1 VDVTETIV
9 NPGASRRGLTEI
21 ESKEMLAAAG
31 IPVTSTRLATTAEQ
45 AAAAADEIGY
55 PVVLKIVSPDILHKS
70 DVGGVLLGVADRASV
85 LTGFEEIV
93 SRARAAVPG
102 ADITGVAVQQMAEPG
117 TEVIVGLVTD
127 PQFGPVVMFGLGGI
141 LVEVLKDVSF
151 RIVPLRPRD
160 AASMIREIKGYPILE
175 GVRGR
180 PPVDVAA
187 LENLLVGVSEFAAA
201 HPEVVELDLNPVLA
215 YPSGAVAVD
224 ARIVV
229 GA

>member
-1 VDVTETIV
+1 MTEAIV
-9 NPGASRRGLTEI
+9 NEGARRRGLTEV
-21 ESKEMLAAAG
+21 ESKSMLAAAG
-31 IPVTSTRLATTAEQ
+31 IAVTATRLATSAEQ
-45 AAAAADEIGY
+45 AAAAADDMGY

-70 DVGGVLLGVADRASV
+70 DVGGVLLGVADRAGV
-85 LTGFEEIV
+85 LAGYEQV
-93 SRARAAVPG
+93 VAAARSAVPG
-102 ADITGVAVQQMAEPG
+102 AEITGVAVQQMADPG
-117 TEVIVGLVTD
+117 TEVIIGLVTD

-160 AASMIREIKGYPILE
+160 AATMIREIKGFPVLE

-180 PPVDVAA
+180 PPVDIAA
-187 LENLLVGVSEFAAA
+187 LEEMLLKVSAFAEA

-229 GA
+229 ES

>member
-1 VDVTETIV
+1 MTETV
-9 NPGASRRGLTEI
+9 VGSNRRGLTEI
-21 ESKEMLAAAG
+21 ESKDMLAAAG
-31 IPVTSTRLATTAEQ
+31 IPVTATRLATSPDEAV
-45 AAAAADEIGY
+45 AAAQEIGF

-70 DVGGVLLGVADRASV
+70 DVGGVLLGVNDAGAV
-85 LTGFEEIV
+85 KQGFDQIV
-93 SRARAAVPG
+93 SKARAAVPG
-102 ADITGVAVQQMAEPG
+102 ADIQGVAVQQMAKEG

-127 PQFGPVVMFGLGGI
+127 PQFGPVVMFGLGGV

-160 AASMIREIKGYPILE
+160 AGAMIREIKGYPILE

-187 LENLLVGVSEFAAA
+187 LERLVLGVSEFAEA

-215 YPSGAVAVD
+215 YPSGVVAVD

-229 GA
+229 ES

>member
-1 VDVTETIV
+1 MTETV
-9 NPGASRRGLTEI
+9 VGSNRRGLTEI
-21 ESKEMLAAAG
+21 ESKDMLAAAG
-31 IPVTSTRLATTAEQ
+31 IPVTATRLATSPDEAV
-45 AAAAADEIGY
+45 AAAQEIGF

-70 DVGGVLLGVADRASV
+70 DVGGVLLGVNDAGAV
-85 LTGFEEIV
+85 KQGFDQIV
-93 SRARAAVPG
+93 SKARAAVPG
-102 ADITGVAVQQMAEPG
+102 ADIQGVAVQQMAKEG

-127 PQFGPVVMFGLGGI
+127 PQFGPVVMFGLGGV

-160 AASMIREIKGYPILE
+160 AGAMIREIKGYPILE

-187 LENLLVGVSEFAAA
+187 LERLVLGVSEFAKA

-215 YPSGAVAVD
+215 YPSGVVAVD

-229 GA
+229 ES

>member
-127 PQFGPVVMFGLGGI
+127 PQFGPVVMFGLGGV

-187 LENLLVGVSEFAAA
+187 LESLLVGVSAFAEA

>member
-1 VDVTETIV
+1 MTEAIV
-9 NPGASRRGLTEI
+9 NEGAKRRGLTEI
-21 ESKEMLAAAG
+21 ESKSMLAAAG
-31 IPVTSTRLATTAEQ
+31 IAVTATRLATSAEH
-45 AAAAADEIGY
+45 AAAAADDMGY

-70 DVGGVLLGVADRASV
+70 DVGGVLLGVADRSGV
-85 LTGFEEIV
+85 LAGYEAVV
-93 SRARAAVPG
+93 SSARSAVPG
-102 ADITGVAVQQMAEPG
+102 AEITGVAVQQMADPG

-160 AASMIREIKGYPILE
+160 AATMIREIKGFPVLE

-187 LENLLVGVSEFAAA
+187 LEEMLLKVSAFAES

-215 YPSGAVAVD
+215 YSSGAVAVD

-229 GA
+229 ES